1 MDLAL
6 QDMQIKHMDT
16 FPKTLL
22 SFFIIWSL
30 TVSVPI
36 NYIEKSGQYIYKNAF
51 SNVDFLGWTT
61 PLSLSC

>member
-36 NYIEKSGQYIYKNAF
+36 NYIEKSGQYILKMHF
-51 SNVDFLGWTT
+51 QMLTFWGGR
-61 PLSLSC
+61 PL